1 MQKIAISVPWHP
13 RQAKTLL
20 ERARIADE
28 SGVHS
33 IWVNEGF
40 GHDAFSGLALLA
52 WNTATA
58 KLGSAIVN
66 VFSRTPGALAQHF
79 ATLDELSD
87 GRAIVG
93 LGTSAPG
100 SIERFHG
107 VPFRQSVARLRES
120 TELIRAYWRH
130 ERASFAGEV
139 FQVERP
145 LPMGV
150 EPVQPA
156 APVYLATLHP
166 RTVRLTAELADG
178 WLPAWIPFD
187 RLAGEIASIREWT
200 HAAGRDPA
208 RLMVR
213 SPGSVT
219 VVRDPHRAEAIRRT
233 RVETLAFFVA
243 RNGDF
248 YYRQFVRHGL
258 ADEAAAIRRAWSDG
272 GREAAVAAVPP
283 GLAERFD
290 FIGDL
295 DACVDRIAAQAEI
308 GVDIHTVNVAE
319 DDLRVYAQV
328 LERLVG

>member
-1 MQKIAISVPWHP
+1 MPKIAVSVPWDP
-13 RQAKTLL
+13 RHAKTLL
-20 ERARIADE
+20 ERARVADE

-40 GHDAFSGLALLA
+40 GHDAFSGLALIA

-58 KLGSAIVN
+58 RVGSAIVN

-79 ATLDELSD
+79 ATLDQLSD
-87 GRAIVG
+87 GRVIAG

-107 VPFRQSVARLRES
+107 LPYRQPVERLRE
-120 TELIRAYWRH
+120 TVDLLRAYWRH
-130 ERASFAGEV
+130 DRADYAGEV
-139 FQVERP
+139 FHVERP
-145 LPMGV
+145 LPMGID
-150 EPVQPA
+150 PVQA
-156 APVYLATLHP
+156 ALPVYLATLHP
-166 RTVRLTAELADG
+166 RSVRLTAELADG

-187 RLAGEIASIREWT
+187 RLRDAIESLREW
-200 HAAGRDPA
+200 ARLAGRDPLHL
-208 RLMVR
+208 RVR

-219 VVRDPHRAEAIRRT
+219 VVRDPHRAEAIRRA
-233 RVETLAFFVA
+233 RREALAFFVA

-258 ADEAAAIRRAWSDG
+258 VDEAAAIRRAWSDG
-272 GREAAVAAVPP
+272 GREAAVAAIPA
-283 GLAERFD
+283 GLDERFD
-290 FIGDL
+290 FVGGL
-295 DACVDRIAAQAEI
+295 DECVDRVAAQAEA

-328 LERLVG
+328 LERLAR